1 MRVKPH
7 TWLVLSLVLFSSS
20 LRAEYLYSKEY
31 TEASQAIL
39 AQRYSDARTLA
50 ESMLAED
57 PASFEAHAVLGQAH
71 LWGEEDLGLAQQHFQ
86 KAQAQVEGRF
96 TDLAS
101 KDAPRRLHQ
110 QVLNGLRQVA
120 FLREDYPGSL
130 AILDRYETLY
140 EPRPGPRAWLLLKLG
155 RFNEAEA
162 VVVAAQTGLME
173 YDPAA
178 PSLWDTLGQIA
189 YEQSDLATATE
200 MYERAATVEIETA
213 PEPDPV
219 YLTNLGEALRD
230 GGDFAQAEERFEEAL
245 DWPHPGSYAEP
256 NKRLAYLYAGAGR
269 FEEAF
274 SRLESA
280 ISWRAE
286 LRPQVVAHTRASH
299 LAGVSEVFLAF
310 GDARRARLA
319 IERSLL
325 FPYRLA
331 MNSGSTDVLLAKR
344 YLLYAGA
351 LGLEAEQIQEALST
365 ADGAQ
370 RWKLRSKAW
379 AARLTAAWARSQATV
394 VLATK
399 PGLEK
404 ALRPYGAGAMQCPWL
419 LSELA
424 KALGQ
429 PVIDKVLADATAPAW
444 LDYAERLQEPSFA
457 AWETLVKAQML
468 ARKRRW
474 AEALKLDPSVTRRL
488 GLSIG
493 VTVVGSAQVENLLD
507 SSPRFH
513 RGKALT
519 LTVESGFSARLID
532 GEGNELAQIAPQ
544 EGAERLVEALH
555 RALFERDIAWSA
567 SRRDRLLD
575 EPDPG
580 RVVGDRLYRW
590 LESQ

>member
-1 MRVKPH
+1 MRRRPH
-7 TWLVLSLVLFSSS
+7 AWLVLSLLLLSSS
-20 LRAEYLYSKEY
+20 LRAEYLYSKDY
-31 TEASQAIL
+31 TEASRAIL

-50 ESMLAED
+50 EGMLAD
-57 PASFEAHAVLGQAH
+57 DSGSFEAHTVLGQAH

-86 KAQAQVEGRF
+86 RAQSLVEGRF
-96 TDLAS
+96 PELTS
-101 KDAPRRLHQ
+101 EDAPRRLHQ
-110 QVLNGLRQVA
+110 QVLRGLRQVA
-120 FLREDYPGSL
+120 FLREDYSESL
-130 AILDRYETLY
+130 AILDRYEALY
-140 EPRPGPRAWLLLKLG
+140 EPLPGPRAWLLLKLG
-155 RFNEAEA
+155 RFVEAEA
-162 VVVAAQTGLME
+162 VIVAAQARLVE

-189 YEQSDLATATE
+189 YEQGDLTRATE
-200 MYERAATVEIETA
+200 MYGRAATVEIETA

-230 GGDFAQAEERFEEAL
+230 GGDFALAEKRFEEAIH
-245 DWPHPGSYAEP
+245 WPHPGSYAEP

-269 FEEAF
+269 FEDAF
-274 SRLESA
+274 TRLESA
-280 ISWRAE
+280 IAWRAE

-310 GDARRARLA
+310 GDARRARQA

-344 YLLYAGA
+344 YLLYSGA
-351 LGLEAEQIQEALST
+351 LALEAEQTQEALST
-365 ADGAQ
+365 ATGAT
-370 RWKLRSKAW
+370 RWTLTSKTW
-379 AARLTAAWARSQATV
+379 SARVRAAWARSQATIL
-394 VLATK
+394 LAGK

-429 PVIDKVLADATAPAW
+429 PVIDKVLADTTAPAW
-444 LDYAERLQEPSFA
+444 LDYAERLGEPSFV

-493 VTVVGSAQVENLLD
+493 VTVVGSGEVEKVLY

-519 LTVESGFSARLID
+519 LTVGSRFSARLID
-532 GEGNELAQIAPQ
+532 GEGSELAQIAPQ
-544 EGAERLVEALH
+544 SQADRLVEALH
-555 RALFERDIAWSA
+555 RALFERDITWNA
-567 SRRDRLLD
+567 SRRDHLLD
-575 EPDPG
+575 EPNPA
-580 RVVGDRLYRW
+580 RVVGEHLHRW
-590 LESQ
+590 FESQ

>member
-1 MRVKPH
+1 MRGGPRA
-7 TWLVLSLVLFSSS
+7 WLVLSLLLLSSS
-20 LRAEYLYSKEY
+20 LRADYLYSKDY
-31 TEASQAIL
+31 TEASRAVL

-50 ESMLAED
+50 EGMLVDD
-57 PASFEAHAVLGQAH
+57 PGSFEAHTILGQAH
-71 LWGEEDLGLAQQHFQ
+71 LWGEEDLGLAQQHFE
-86 KAQAQVEGRF
+86 KAQTLVEGRF
-96 TDLAS
+96 PDLTS
-101 KDAPRRLHQ
+101 EDAPRRLHQ
-110 QVLNGLRQVA
+110 QVLRGLRQVA

-140 EPRPGPRAWLLLKLG
+140 EPLPGPRAWLLLKLG
-155 RFNEAEA
+155 RFDEAEA
-162 VVVAAQTGLME
+162 VVVAAQADLME
-173 YDPAA
+173 YDPAE

-189 YEQSDLATATE
+189 YEQSDLTTATE
-200 MYERAATVEIETA
+200 MYERAATIEIETA

-219 YLTNLGEALRD
+219 YLTNQGEALRD
-230 GGDFAQAEERFEEAL
+230 QGDFAQAEERFQEAI

-269 FEEAF
+269 FEDAF
-274 SRLESA
+274 TRLESA
-280 ISWRAE
+280 VAWRAE

-310 GDARRARLA
+310 GDARRARQA

-344 YLLYAGA
+344 YLLYSGA
-351 LGLEAEQIQEALST
+351 LGLEAEQFQEALST
-365 ADGAQ
+365 APGAE
-370 RWKLRSKAW
+370 RWKLRSKSW
-379 AARLTAAWARSQATV
+379 SARLTAAWARSQATIL
-394 VLATK
+394 LAGK

-444 LDYAERLQEPSFA
+444 LDYAERLGEPSFA
-457 AWETLVKAQML
+457 AWEILVKAQML

-493 VTVVGSAQVENLLD
+493 VTVVGSGEVEKLLY

-513 RGKALT
+513 QGKALT
-519 LTVESGFSARLID
+519 LTVGSGFSARLID
-532 GEGNELAQIAPQ
+532 SEGTELSRIAPQ
-544 EGAERLVEALH
+544 SQADRLVEALH
-555 RALFERDIAWSA
+555 RALFERDITWSA

-575 EPDPG
+575 EPNPA
-580 RVVGDRLYRW
+580 RVVADRLYRW